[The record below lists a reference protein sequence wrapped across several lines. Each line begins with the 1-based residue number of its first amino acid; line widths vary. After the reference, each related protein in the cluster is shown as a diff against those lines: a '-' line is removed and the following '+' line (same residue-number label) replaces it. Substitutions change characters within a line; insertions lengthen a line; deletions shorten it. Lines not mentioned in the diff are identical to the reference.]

1 MGYYVFEYS
10 AGTSL
15 FLHMATHKRE
25 ASPPG
30 ASLFLFSAHKNR
42 LLCAPSG
49 PTACA
54 QWNRPYC
61 ALFSVVSLFGNLFFC
76 IFAAETKTVCPE
88 NKERRAVRGFT
99 M

>member
-15 FLHMATHKRE
+15 FLHLATHKRE

-30 ASLFLFSAHKNR
+30 ASLFSSSHKNR

-49 PTACA
+49 TYSIAIGP
-54 QWNRPYC
+54 
-61 ALFSVVSLFGNLFFC
+61 
-76 IFAAETKTVCPE
+76 
-88 NKERRAVRGFT
+88 
-99 M
+99 

>member
-10 AGTSL
+10 AGTCFCTWRHTKERRPHRMPPFFS
-15 FLHMATHKRE
+15 
-25 ASPPG
+25 SP
-30 ASLFLFSAHKNR
+30 HKNR